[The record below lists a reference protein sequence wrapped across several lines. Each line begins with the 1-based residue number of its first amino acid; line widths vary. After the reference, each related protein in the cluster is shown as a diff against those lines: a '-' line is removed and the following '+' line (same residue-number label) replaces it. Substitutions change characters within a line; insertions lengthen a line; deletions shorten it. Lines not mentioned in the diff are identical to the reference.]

1 MLYVGSGE
9 GRWSGLEAPD
19 LSDNDSTA
27 IEDFA
32 SQYQALSDE
41 AITQLASEGGFATRS
56 RYCAESGDAST
67 FYWSK
72 RS

>member
-1 MLYVGSGE
+1 LVQAKVDGAVW
-9 GRWSGLEAPD
+9 RRPD
-19 LSDNDSTA
+19 LSDNDSIA

-32 SQYQALSDE
+32 VQYQALSDE
-41 AITQLASEGGFATRS
+41 AITQLASEGGLRLEADI
-56 RYCAESGDAST
+56 AESGDAST